1 MKKTVLTWGL
11 ISGGISAVMMLAT
24 LPFIDAI
31 GFDKSEIL
39 GYTTLVLSSLL
50 VFFGVRSYRE
60 NAGAGRLTFGR
71 GFMVGA
77 LIALISS
84 ICYVATWQFIYYKL
98 TPDFLDKYAAH
109 MVGKATAA
117 GASPE
122 KVAEIKKQS
131 EEFKKMFD
139 NPVIN
144 VALTFI
150 EPLPIGLVAA
160 AISAAALRRR
170 RPDQASLPPSSQ

>member
-11 ISGGISAVMMLAT
+11 ISGAILSVMMLAT
-24 LPFIDAI
+24 VPFPDAI
-31 GFDKSEIL
+31 GFDKLEIL

-71 GFMVGA
+71 GFLVGA
-77 LIALISS
+77 LIALVSS
-84 ICYVATWQFIYYKL
+84 ACYVATWQFIYYKL
-98 TPDFLDKYAAH
+98 TPDFLEKYAAH
-109 MVGKATAA
+109 LVAKATAS

-122 KVAEIKKQS
+122 KLAEIRKQS
-131 EEFKKMFD
+131 DEFKKMYD
-139 NPVIN
+139 NPAVN

-160 AISAAALRRR
+160 AISAAALRKRG
-170 RPDQASLPPSSQ
+170 

>member
-11 ISGGISAVMMLAT
+11 ISGAISSAMMLAT

-71 GFMVGA
+71 GFLVGV
-77 LIALISS
+77 LIALVSS
-84 ICYVATWQFIYYKL
+84 ACYVATWQFIYYKVS
-98 TPDFLDKYAAH
+98 PDFLDKYAAH
-109 MVGKATAA
+109 LVDKATAS

-122 KVAEIKKQS
+122 KLAEIRKQS
-131 EEFKKMFD
+131 AEFKKMFD
-139 NPVIN
+139 NPAVN
-144 VALTFI
+144 VALTFL
-150 EPLPIGLVAA
+150 EPLPIGLIAA
-160 AISAAALRRR
+160 ALSAAALRRR
-170 RPDQASLPPSSQ
+170 